1 MKRYDFLLKHEVYQ
15 ALNKARDALLAA
27 KDGNDVNE
35 LLEGLFTDEERLK
48 IGRRI
53 QIAEEIRLGRS
64 YAEIIENLH
73 VGVNTINTVYRNLN
87 SHPRCFKL
95 IFERSRKV
103 ENDYNEKKYRL
114 VGESQLVHKRKE
126 YTGITRKDIKR

>member
-1 MKRYDFLLKHEVYQ
+1 MRRYDFLLKHEIYQ

-53 QIAEEIRLGRS
+53 QIAEQLRLGGT
-64 YAEIIENLH
+64 YVEIIENLH
-73 VGVNTINTVYRNLN
+73 VGVSTINTVYKNLN

-95 IFERSRKV
+95 IFERSKKV
-103 ENDYNEKKYRL
+103 EKDYNDKKYRS
-114 VGESQLVHKRKE
+114 VGGSTLIFKKKE

>member
-1 MKRYDFLLKHEVYQ
+1 MRRYDFLLKHEVYE

-53 QIAEEIRLGRS
+53 QIAEQIRLGS
-64 YAEIIENLH
+64 TYDEIIEDLH
-73 VGVNTINTVYRNLN
+73 VGVGTINTVYKNLN

-95 IFERSRKV
+95 IFERSNKV
-103 ENDYNEKKYRL
+103 EKVYKDKRYRL
-114 VGESQLVHKRKE
+114 VGGSQLVFKKKE